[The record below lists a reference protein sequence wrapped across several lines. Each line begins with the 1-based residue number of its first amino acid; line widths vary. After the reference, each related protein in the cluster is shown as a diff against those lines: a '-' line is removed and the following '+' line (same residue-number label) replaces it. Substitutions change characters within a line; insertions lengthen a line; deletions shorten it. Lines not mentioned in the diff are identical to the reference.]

1 MKDNIRLL
9 ITLLVCS
16 FLPGLSSSTAIN
28 SEHYVM
34 GFGSCLTE
42 KREQP
47 IWAAI
52 KEENLQEFIFM
63 GDWITQFTVSI
74 INNNGSIQHSWNN

>member
-28 SEHYVM
+28 SEHYGM

-47 IWAAI
+47 IWSAI
-52 KEENLQEFIFM
+52 KEEDLQEFFFMEIQLKISKTFQYKVRSIF
-63 GDWITQFTVSI
+63 
-74 INNNGSIQHSWNN
+74 

>member
-16 FLPGLSSSTAIN
+16 FLPSLSSSTAIN

-42 KREQP
+42 K
-47 IWAAI
+47 
-52 KEENLQEFIFM
+52 ENNPSGLQLKKKIFKNLFL
-63 GDWITQFTVSI
+63 WEITYTEIMKKPVS
-74 INNNGSIQHSWNN
+74 SMT

>member
-16 FLPGLSSSTAIN
+16 FLPGLSSSAAIN

-47 IWAAI
+47 IWSAI
-52 KEENLQEFIFM
+52 KEENLQEFIL
-63 GDWITQFTVSI
+63 WEITYTEIMKKPVS
-74 INNNGSIQHSWNN
+74 SMT